1 MKATLKF
8 NLPEETH
15 EHQDALHG
23 SEWRSA
29 LAEVADYL
37 RNQIKH
43 AENSAD
49 EYRAFERTHER
60 LFSILDDRGLDLYA

>member
-23 SEWRSA
+23 SEWKRA
-29 LAEVADYL
+29 LAEVAGWILSWGADAEVL
-37 RNQIKH
+37 RPPELRRRL
-43 AENSAD
+43 AATAATLAGRYSAD
-49 EYRAFERTHER
+49 SA
-60 LFSILDDRGLDLYA
+60 